1 MPVALKLSN
10 QTICTYTYFIWK
22 TKPNILFYCYFRFT
36 ISFSKWI
43 KIMLCCISDLS
54 LDFLWEWRRVVYC
67 PVIKMKGNKIVSIA
81 VIKWQ
86 SDDRAMKKVH
96 CTPPPLWSGMC
107 PVPVQWRRWWCDMWT
122 DVVSFIPN
130 QNLPTKK
137 PRLSLSLSLI
147 HIRPK

>member
-1 MPVALKLSN
+1 MTFFPKNHFIQNWSVIKTTQYAHAKKYIFKIELWDCNFHQILPSYVVF
-10 QTICTYTYFIWK
+10 QICH
-22 TKPNILFYCYFRFT
+22 
-36 ISFSKWI
+36 
-43 KIMLCCISDLS
+43 LS

-67 PVIKMKGNKIVSIA
+67 PVIKMKGNKIVCIA
-81 VIKWQ
+81 VIKRQ

-96 CTPPPLWSGMC
+96 CTPLWSGMC

-130 QNLPTKK
+130 QNLTTKK
-137 PRLSLSLSLI
+137 PRLSLSLTLII